1 MTMLRL
7 GAIAIGILV
16 LFAVSPMPAVADFQA
31 GQIAAHNGDHETAM
45 AEWLPLAEEGHAKS
59 QYAVGALF
67 AEGLGT
73 RQSLK
78 KAFRWWEKAA
88 EQGHA
93 GAQYNIAVMYMD
105 GLGVRTNTK
114 MAIEWL
120 NRAAKLGNTD
130 AHVQLSRAYRAGRG
144 VGKDPVLS
152 YMWLEIARLSGRT
165 SVARSLESEGADLS
179 GDQIAGATARAQ
191 AWMSANTPRQTP

>member
-1 MTMLRL
+1 MVKTA
-7 GAIAIGILV
+7 AIAIALSVGLV
-16 LFAVSPMPAVADFQA
+16 FAAPAALADYQA

-45 AEWLPLAEEGHAKS
+45 KEWLPLAEAGDVKS

-67 AEGLGT
+67 AEGLGA

-105 GLGVRTNTK
+105 GLGVRK
-114 MAIEWL
+114 SSRKAIEWL
-120 NRAAKLGNTD
+120 NIAAALGNTD
-130 AHVQLSRAYRAGRG
+130 AHVQLSRAYRDG
-144 VGKDPVLS
+144 VGVGRDAVLS
-152 YMWLEIARLSGRT
+152 YMWLEIALANGRT
-165 SVARSLESEGADLS
+165 SVRRSLERQAAELSTAQLAD
-179 GDQIAGATARAQ
+179 GTARAQ
-191 AWMSANTPRQTP
+191 AWLTAEGLPRTDE